1 MQLIHS
7 AVVGLLVATCATRA
21 FGEESN
27 AAIAPHAKDLV
38 VLQGEKLV
46 PLDARQFL
54 LAPVTILYF
63 GAGWCPDCRK
73 FSPKLVSA
81 YNAQTGKKKFEV
93 LLISRDKS
101 EDGMVKFMKVEKMP
115 WPALSFS
122 QIHDAKDLNKF
133 YSGKG
138 IPCLTAINQKGEI
151 LRQSNSDQDAEQILG
166 SFATK

>member
-1 MQLIHS
+1 MKF
-7 AVVGLLVATCATRA
+7 VGVGLLVATCATWG

-38 VLQGEKLV
+38 VLQGQKLV
-46 PLDARQFL
+46 PFDAGQFL

-73 FSPKLVSA
+73 FSPKLVTAYSA
-81 YNAQTGKKKFEV
+81 QAGKRKFEV
-93 LLISRDKS
+93 LLISQDKS
-101 EDGMVKFMKVEKMP
+101 EDGMIKFMKVEKMP

-122 QIHDAKDLNKF
+122 QIHEAKDLNKL

-138 IPCLTAINQKGEI
+138 IPCLTAINRKGEI
-151 LRQSNSDQDAEQILG
+151 LRQSNSDQDAEQILS